1 MFNYELLMVNLPF
14 PYSKFVEDVFGVV
27 LPDQKGNT
35 NLQNRDDVWLV
46 LFLLLLE
53 LQKKLYDKKIKHVVA
68 PKTM

>member
-1 MFNYELLMVNLPF
+1 
-14 PYSKFVEDVFGVV
+14 VFGVV